1 MILTIVIP
9 CYNELNTI
17 ETLLNKVNEI
27 NFISTQV
34 IVIDDASNDGTT
46 AILDKLYTQKKL
58 IDLLFIND
66 KNIGKGACI
75 KKGIQ
80 MATGDLLIIQDADL
94 EYNPLE
100 IFDLL
105 EPIYN
110 YNADVV
116 YGSRFRGG
124 KAGRVLYFWHSL
136 GNKFLTLISNILTDL
151 NLTDMETC
159 YKLFKIDIIKNIH
172 IEENRFGFEPEITAK
187 LSKLPLKIYEV
198 GISYNGRK
206 YIEGKKINWRDGFR
220 ALYCIFKYNIF
231 RK

>member
-9 CYNELNTI
+9 CYNEIHTI
-17 ETLLNKVNEI
+17 ETLLNKVKEI
-27 NFISTQV
+27 NFITTEV

-46 AILDKLYTQKKL
+46 DVLNKLYNQKKL
-58 IDLLFIND
+58 IEYLYINE

-100 IFDLL
+100 ICDLL
-105 EPIYN
+105 KPIYES
-110 YNADVV
+110 NADVV
-116 YGSRFRGG
+116 FGSRFRGG

-136 GNKFLTLISNILTDL
+136 GNKFLTFTSNIFTDL

-159 YKLFKIDIIKNIH
+159 YKLFKINVIKNIN

-187 LSKLPLKIYEV
+187 ISKLPLKIYEV

-206 YIEGKKINWRDGFR
+206 YIEGKKINWKDGFI
-220 ALYCIFKYNIF
+220 ALYCILKYNIF